1 MIAEHFLIMG
11 VVGLLLVVSAF
22 FSGSETALT
31 AASNPRM
38 HELVRNES
46 RRAEIVLALH
56 QRKDRLI
63 GSILLGNNL
72 VNIFA
77 SVLATSVFLD
87 LFGEAGILYATV
99 AMTLLVVIF
108 AEVLPKSYALSH
120 ADRMALE
127 VAPIMRVL
135 VSMSMPITASIN
147 GLVGFALKMFGVQLL
162 TEQPDKEREE
172 ELRGAIALHT
182 GPEPELRQEQ
192 QMLRGILDLDE
203 VEVDEVMTHRRNVE
217 MLDAETPVE
226 SLVEAVL
233 ESRFTRLPLFQGEP
247 DNIVGVVHE
256 KALLRAVRSERDGEV
271 KLEDLEIAEFAG
283 DPWFIPNT
291 TTLLEQLQ
299 AFRERREHFA
309 LVVDEYGAFLGIVT
323 LEDILEEIVGEIE
336 DEHDRAFHGV
346 RPQSDGSYIVS
357 GSVTIRDLARDFE
370 WRLPDEQAATIAG
383 LVLYE
388 ARTIPKP
395 GQVFQFH
402 GFRFEVLRRQR
413 HQITLVRVT
422 PPKSESESNS
432 DA

>member
-1 MIAEHFLIMG
+1 MIGEHILIIGGIGM
-11 VVGLLLVVSAF
+11 LLVVSAF

-38 HELVRNES
+38 HELVRQNS

-56 QRKDRLI
+56 QRKSRLI
-63 GSILLGNNL
+63 GAILLGNNL
-72 VNIFA
+72 VNILA
-77 SVLATSVFLD
+77 SALATSIL
-87 LFGEAGILYATV
+87 LEMFGEPGILYATLG
-99 AMTLLVVIF
+99 MTLLVVIF
-108 AEVLPKSYALSH
+108 SEVMPKSYALTH
-120 ADRMALE
+120 ADRMALA
-127 VAPIMRVL
+127 VAPVMRWIVVL
-135 VSMSMPITASIN
+135 LAPLTSSIHGVVEVS
-147 GLVGFALKMFGVQLL
+147 LKIFGVHLL
-162 TEQPDKEREE
+162 SEQPDKEREE

-217 MLDAETPVE
+217 MLDADTPME
-226 SLVEAVL
+226 NLVEAIL
-233 ESRFTRLPLFQGEP
+233 ESRFTRLPLFRDEP
-247 DNIVGVVHE
+247 DNILGIVHE
-256 KALLRAVRSERDGEV
+256 KALLRAVRAGNSTPDAI
-271 KLEDLEIAEFAG
+271 DIAEFAS

-309 LVVDEYGAFLGIVT
+309 LVVDEYGAMLGIVT

-336 DEHDRAFHGV
+336 DEHDRAVRGV
-346 RPQSDGSYIVS
+346 RPQSDGSYIVT
-357 GSVTIRDLARDFE
+357 GSVTIRDLAREFD
-370 WRLPDEQAATIAG
+370 WNLPDEQAATIAG

-388 ARTIPKP
+388 ARTIPKA

-413 HQITLVRVT
+413 HQISLLRVT
-422 PPKSESESNS
+422 PPKGKPV
-432 DA
+432 AVP

>member
-1 MIAEHFLIMG
+1 MIVEHFIIMG
-11 VVGLLLVVSAF
+11 VVALLLVMSAF

-31 AASNPRM
+31 AASTPRM
-38 HELVRNES
+38 HELVRNDS

-87 LFGEAGILYATV
+87 LFGEAGILYATI

-108 AEVLPKSYALSH
+108 AEVMPKSYALSH

-127 VAPIMRVL
+127 VAPLMRVIVTL
-135 VSMSMPITASIN
+135 FVPVTAGIN
-147 GLVGFALKMFGVQLL
+147 GLVGFAMKLFGVQLL

-217 MLDAETPVE
+217 ILDAETPIE

-233 ESRFTRLPLFQGEP
+233 ESRFTRLPLFRGEP

-256 KALLRAVRSERDGEV
+256 KALLRAMRAARKDGTVLAE
-271 KLEDLEIAEFAG
+271 LDIADIAG

-357 GSVTIRDLARDFE
+357 GSVTIRDLARDFD

-402 GFRFEVLRRQR
+402 GFRFEILRRQR
-413 HQITLVRVT
+413 HQITLMRVT
-422 PPKSESESNS
+422 PPKERGSLAA

>member
-1 MIAEHFLIMG
+1 MSGEHILIIG
-11 VVGLLLVVSAF
+11 GIGILLVVSAV

-38 HELVRNES
+38 HELVRQNS

-56 QRKDRLI
+56 QRKSKLI
-63 GSILLGNNL
+63 GAILLGNNL
-72 VNIFA
+72 VNILA
-77 SVLATSVFLD
+77 SALATSIL
-87 LFGEAGILYATV
+87 LEIYGEPGVLYATLG
-99 AMTLLVVIF
+99 MTLLVVIF
-108 AEVLPKSYALSH
+108 AEVMPKSYALTH
-120 ADRMALE
+120 ADRMALA
-127 VAPIMRVL
+127 VAPLMRWIVVL
-135 VSMSMPITASIN
+135 LAPLTSSIHFT
-147 GLVGFALKMFGVQLL
+147 VEFFLKLFGVHLL
-162 TEQPDKEREE
+162 SEQPNKEREE

-217 MLDAETPVE
+217 MLDADTPME
-226 SLVEAVL
+226 NLVEAIL
-233 ESRFTRLPLFQGEP
+233 ESRITRLPLFREEP
-247 DNIVGVVHE
+247 DNIVGIVHE
-256 KALLRAVRSERDGEV
+256 KAMLRAVRAGNVDFDSID
-271 KLEDLEIAEFAG
+271 IAEFAS

-309 LVVDEYGAFLGIVT
+309 LVVDEYGAMLGIVT

-336 DEHDRAFHGV
+336 DEHDRAFRGV
-346 RPQSDGSYIVS
+346 RPQSDGSYIVA
-357 GSVTIRDLARDFE
+357 GSVTIRDLARDFD
-370 WRLPDEQAATIAG
+370 WNLPDEQAATIAG

-388 ARTIPKP
+388 ARSIPKA

-413 HQITLVRVT
+413 HQISLLRVT
-422 PPKSESESNS
+422 PPKRMPV
-432 DA
+432 AVP